1 MRHRYFIALPAIAL
15 LAACQ
20 GNINVEGALPDTMAE
35 GRDASIVIGDQL
47 TIETD
52 EATLVVDR
60 ARMMLGEIEIE
71 GRTETSEFEAG
82 PDVLELGLDGEPTSV
97 AISEVPAGKYQEL
110 GFEMRRG
117 AHDDVAESADFGG
130 DDPASIIVD
139 GAFEGESFSFR
150 SEYAAELEFD
160 LGNLRVRDGE
170 TATVTVTFDVAAWFF
185 GPDGEIVDP
194 SDPANQKLID
204 GNIRD
209 SVAAYAEEEEGEED
223 DDD

>member
-1 MRHRYFIALPAIAL
+1 
-15 LAACQ
+15 
-20 GNINVEGALPDTMAE
+20 MAE
-35 GRDASIVIGDQL
+35 GRDASIVVGEQL

-71 GRTETSEFEAG
+71 GRTEASEFEAG
-82 PDVLELGLDGEPTSV
+82 PEVLELGLDGEATSV

-110 GFEMRRG
+110 GFEMLHG
-117 AHDDVAESADFGG
+117 AHDDVADSDDFGG
-130 DDPASIIVD
+130 ESPASIIVD
-139 GAFEGESFSFR
+139 GALDGDSFSFR

-185 GPDGEIVDP
+185 DPDGNIVDP
-194 SDPANQKLID
+194 SAPGSQNVID

-209 SVAAYAEEEEGEED
+209 SVAAYAEEED

>member
-1 MRHRYFIALPAIAL
+1 MA
-15 LAACQ
+15 AACQ
-20 GNINVEGALPDTMAE
+20 GNINVEGTLPETMAE
-35 GRDASIVIGDQL
+35 GRDASVVVGDQL

-52 EATLVVDR
+52 DATLVVDR
-60 ARMMLGEIEIE
+60 ARMMLGELEIE
-71 GRTETSEFEAG
+71 GRTEASEFEAG
-82 PDVLELGLDGEPTSV
+82 PEVLELGLDGEATSV
-97 AISEVPAGKYQEL
+97 AISEVPTGRYQEL

-117 AHDDVAESADFGG
+117 AHDDVTESADFGG
-130 DDPASIIVD
+130 EDPASIIVD

-185 GPDGEIVDP
+185 DPDGSIVDP
-194 SDPANQKLID
+194 SASGSQSIID

-209 SVAAYAEEEEGEED
+209 SVAAYAEEED
-223 DDD
+223 DDDD